1 MGLREFRFKPELVVP
16 AGDLEKVKT
25 ALRFGADGIYAGGAN
40 FSLRAAA
47 GNLSLIELQEAVRL
61 IHAQGKR
68 LYIAVNILANNHDLS
83 LLPPYLE
90 ELAALA
96 VDGLIVSDPGVIRL
110 ARRFAPD
117 LALTLSTQANVS
129 NYESAA
135 FFQEQGINR
144 IVLARE
150 LSLEELYQMRQRLS
164 VELEVF
170 VQGAMCMAYSGR
182 CLISHYMTGRSANR
196 GACAHPCRYS
206 YALVEEQRPEQ
217 YFPLEED
224 ERGSY
229 ILNSCDLCLLEYL
242 PQLMEIGIDAF
253 KIEGRMKS
261 PLYVA
266 TTASIYRR
274 VIDETAEGM
283 IPQAELTKKR
293 IEELAAVSPRP
304 FTRGF
309 IERGE
314 TVLQDV
320 IKIGLGT
327 RHDFLAMVIAGDASE
342 HRLELE
348 QRANFG
354 PGETGLEMLIP
365 EQGRIPWTIERL
377 WDEQGQEL
385 DRARHPRQHVFCSSE
400 QPIPS
405 GSILL
410 RRRES

>member
-1 MGLREFRFKPELVVP
+1 
-16 AGDLEKVKT
+16 
-25 ALRFGADGIYAGGAN
+25 
-40 FSLRAAA
+40 
-47 GNLSLIELQEAVRL
+47 
-61 IHAQGKR
+61 
-68 LYIAVNILANNHDLS
+68 
-83 LLPPYLE
+83 
-90 ELAALA
+90 
-96 VDGLIVSDPGVIRL
+96 
-110 ARRFAPD
+110 
-117 LALTLSTQANVS
+117 
-129 NYESAA
+129 
-135 FFQEQGINR
+135 
-144 IVLARE
+144 
-150 LSLEELYQMRQRLS
+150 
-164 VELEVF
+164 
-170 VQGAMCMAYSGR
+170 
-182 CLISHYMTGRSANR
+182 
-196 GACAHPCRYS
+196 
-206 YALVEEQRPEQ
+206 
-217 YFPLEED
+217 
-224 ERGSY
+224 
-229 ILNSCDLCLLEYL
+229 
-242 PQLMEIGIDAF
+242 
-253 KIEGRMKS
+253 MKS